1 VALQV
6 SGLSQTV
13 SELLP
18 QEVPEGSNASAG
30 QEPAPSH
37 ISATSHSPASARQV
51 VVVGSL
57 LTWQVPVAL
66 QVSGLSQTVSEL
78 LPQEVPADSKRS
90 IGQSALEPVH
100 CSAMSQS
107 PASARQVAVEGL
119 KPSAGQAP
127 EPSQFSATSQLP
139 AEPRHSVVLGSL
151 LA

>member
-1 VALQV
+1 LLFLQTPVALQVSGLSQSVSALLPHAVPAFSNASAGQEPDPSHISATSHSPASARQVVVVGSLLTWQLPVASQV

-57 LTWQVPVAL
+57 LT
-66 QVSGLSQTVSEL
+66 
-78 LPQEVPADSKRS
+78 
-90 IGQSALEPVH
+90 
-100 CSAMSQS
+100 
-107 PASARQVAVEGL
+107 
-119 KPSAGQAP
+119 
-127 EPSQFSATSQLP
+127 
-139 AEPRHSVVLGSL
+139 
-151 LA
+151 